1 MNRIFVFVIIMATAS
16 ILTAGCAK
24 KTIDSGPHGSGSYT
38 AAAGG
43 EATGGAVS
51 GSDGEGRPVQEES
64 LEGAG
69 DRSRMLSAGA
79 AAERDDFEN
88 QDILFEFDSAILTKD
103 AQQIL
108 RGKARWLQANP
119 DVAVIIEGHC
129 DDRGTNEYNLAL
141 GEKRARNTRD
151 FLVTLGVDPS
161 RLSLVSYG
169 EERPLV
175 AGTSEQAR
183 AKNRRAHF
191 VIEL

>member
-1 MNRIFVFVIIMATAS
+1 MNRIFAYVIIIAIAS
-16 ILTAGCAK
+16 IIPAGCAK
-24 KTIDSGPHGSGSYT
+24 KTIDTGPHGSAASGEET
-38 AAAGG
+38 A
-43 EATGGAVS
+43 GGAVS
-51 GSDGEGRPVQEES
+51 GSGGQGRQVQEES
-64 LEGAG
+64 LEAAG

-79 AAERDDFEN
+79 AAEREDFEN
-88 QDILFEFDSAILTKD
+88 QDILFEFDSAVLTEK

-108 RGKARWLQANP
+108 RNKARWLQANP

-141 GEKRARNTRD
+141 GEKRARNTQN
-151 FLVTLGVDPS
+151 FLVTLGIDSS

-169 EERPLV
+169 EERPLA
-175 AGTSEQAR
+175 AGTSEEAR